1 MMNTAATSHG
11 QGLTV
16 LTPSDSF
23 GFTCHPE
30 LACFTRCCRN
40 ITIFLTPYD
49 ILRLKNALAIPSDEF
64 LQRFTVTM
72 IGKNGLPLVAL
83 KMNDDAQKNCPFV
96 TSAGC
101 SLYPDR
107 PWACRVYPLQPESSP
122 ITEKAGR
129 QYYSIM
135 DVPFCHGLGNAP
147 VRTVQKWLNEQ
158 GIPEYQA
165 METPFKKIIDH
176 PWLTDHPLENDTVR
190 QMVYMASYDLDR
202 FRRFIF
208 ESSFLDQF
216 EIDSGEVS
224 EIKDD
229 DAALFRF
236 AMKWL
241 EYGLIGQH
249 TLHLKPAVMAARKEA
264 LGVT

>member
-1 MMNTAATSHG
+1 MMNTDATPHG

-30 LACFTRCCRN
+30 LDCFTRCCRN

-49 ILRLKNALAIPSDEF
+49 ILRLKNALAMPSDEF
-64 LQRFTVTM
+64 LPRFTVTM
-72 IGKNGLPLVAL
+72 IGKKGVPLVAL
-83 KMNDDAQKNCPFV
+83 KMNDDAQKSCPFV
-96 TSAGC
+96 TPAGC

-122 ITEKAGR
+122 ITEKAGK

-135 DVPFCHGLGNAP
+135 DVPFCHGLDRHRTGT
-147 VRTVQKWLNEQ
+147 VRQWLEEQ
-158 GIPEYQA
+158 GVPEYQA
-165 METPFKKIIDH
+165 METPFKKITDH

-202 FRRFIF
+202 FRRFVF

-216 EIDSGEVS
+216 AINPDEVS
-224 EIKDD
+224 EIKEDD
-229 DAALFRF
+229 TALFRF

-249 TLHLKPAVMAARKEA
+249 TLHVRPSVMAARKEA